1 MVKVV
6 YADPAPKSVRNAKA
20 AGLGEKRVR
29 GEGGSLIRLRTL
41 DAGSATLS
49 EDITEAF
56 ARNVA
61 KARRENKKLL
71 GVADIAPAKR

>member
-6 YADPAPKSVRNAKA
+6 YADPAPKKTSGRKRS
-20 AGLGEKRVR
+20 AGIGLKRMR
-29 GEGGSLIRLRTL
+29 GENGVMIQLRTL

-56 ARNVA
+56 TKNVA

-71 GVADIAPAKR
+71 GVAEYGLKR